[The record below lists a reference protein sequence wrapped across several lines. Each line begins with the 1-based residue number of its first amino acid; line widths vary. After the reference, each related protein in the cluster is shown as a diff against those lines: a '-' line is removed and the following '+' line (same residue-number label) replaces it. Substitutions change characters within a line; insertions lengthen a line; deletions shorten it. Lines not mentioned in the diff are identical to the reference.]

1 MVRGAVMLII
11 RTITIMGTE
20 VEEMAPGETII
31 KIATTITA
39 ENIVLKQVAQIATIT
54 II

>member
-1 MVRGAVMLII
+1 MLII

-20 VEEMAPGETII
+20 VEEMAPAQETII